1 MHVAVARPHAYD
13 LKRTLLPVPKI
24 AYLSMAS
31 AIGAGM
37 RRREFITLL
46 GVAVAA
52 RPLAGRAQPSNQFRQ
67 IGMLIASEENEPLV
81 RSRVASFRQ
90 GLSDLGWI
98 EGNNLQIAYR
108 WTGNDPE
115 RTQRCVSELIAL
127 APEVIFSHSPPAT
140 VALSKATRSVPIVF
154 VQITDPVGAGLVS
167 DLAHPGANVT
177 GFTTF
182 EFSMGTKWLDL
193 LKEIA
198 PNIERVAVMQYAKS
212 PTWSGQLQA
221 VEKAAP
227 SLGIQIVPAG
237 AENAVD
243 IEHSIAEIGRRAN
256 GGLIVMPD
264 SITLIHRKLIVSLAD
279 RYHLPAIYPF
289 RYFPDDGGLMS
300 YGIDL
305 NDVWRR
311 GATYVDRILKGSVAG
326 DLPVQQP
333 TKFELVVNLKTAKT
347 LGLEIS
353 PALLARA
360 DEVIE

>member
-1 MHVAVARPHAYD
+1 
-13 LKRTLLPVPKI
+13 
-24 AYLSMAS
+24 
-31 AIGAGM
+31 M
-37 RRREFITLL
+37 RRRDFFTLV
-46 GVAVAA
+46 GGAVAA
-52 RPLAGRAQPSNQFRQ
+52 WPMAGRAQPSKQTRQ

-81 RSRVASFRQ
+81 RSRVAAFRQ
-90 GLSDLGWI
+90 GLNDLGWI
-98 EGNNLQIAYR
+98 EGGNLQIGYC

-115 RTQRCVSELIAL
+115 RTRRCVSELVAL
-127 APEVIFSHSPPAT
+127 APEVILSHSPPAT
-140 VALSKATRSVPIVF
+140 SALSKATQSIPVVF
-154 VQITDPVGAGLVS
+154 VQITDPVGAGLVAN
-167 DLAHPGANVT
+167 LAHPGSNIT

-193 LKEIA
+193 LKGIA
-198 PNIERVAVMQYAKS
+198 PNLARVAVMQYAKS

-221 VEKAAP
+221 VEAAAP
-227 SLGIQIVPAG
+227 SLGTQIIPAG
-237 AENAVD
+237 VENAAD
-243 IEHSIAEIGRRAN
+243 IERSMAAIGREAN

-264 SITLIHRKLIVSLAD
+264 SLTLIHRKLIVALAE

-289 RYFPDDGGLMS
+289 RYFPDDGGLIS

-305 NDVWRR
+305 ADVWRR

-333 TKFELVVNLKTAKT
+333 TKFELVINLKTAKA

-353 PALLARA
+353 PTLLARA